1 MITYSEGQ
9 TILSQE
15 TGVLTTDTTA
25 MAQLTRYW
33 NESRR
38 TVAGINGGKWPYLE
52 IEEET
57 VTIAGQDYVQ
67 IPNHIEKV
75 MSVRQ
80 QNGENPTDVI
90 YRPRMVFDSDKWDM
104 LLQTL
109 VGPSSVPYNCYQRGD
124 KLYIFPTPDTTG
136 NRVIMRGRI
145 KVKDINI
152 ADVTTA
158 LVTDTSYS
166 TTFTGVLAEG
176 ATSAT
181 LSGAWGLT
189 TGEYQVTF
197 SNGDIRIVT
206 FTASATTAT
215 WDDAL
220 SSSAT
225 ATITVA
231 AVGGGSILTMSTT
244 DMTAD
249 FVGRWIRI
257 TQTSAAG
264 GGDGYWYQIGAF
276 YSSTLIALS
285 KPYQGTELSG
295 ATAACTIGFIT
306 FEPEIYQSAAL
317 YRTFARWWQFKEN
330 TVLSERYWKMYD
342 GGVEAGYTDKVGGL
356 VGQMLEEANMSM
368 EGPYI
373 PPWPRD
379 GADSRTGLAYYNPW
393 LDATGLE
400 S

>member
-1 MITYSEGQ
+1 
-9 TILSQE
+9 
-15 TGVLTTDTTA
+15 
-25 MAQLTRYW
+25 MATLTRYW

-52 IEEET
+52 IEEEAI
-57 VTIAGQDYVQ
+57 TIANQDYVEV
-67 IPNHIEKV
+67 PNNIEKV

-80 QNGENPTDVI
+80 QNGDAPTDVI

-104 LLQTL
+104 LLSTL
-109 VGPSSVPYNCYQRGD
+109 IGPSSVPYNCYQRGGR
-124 KLYIFPTPDTTG
+124 LYIFPTPDTTG
-136 NRVIMRGRI
+136 NRVIMRGRR

-152 ADVTTA
+152 ADVTSAT
-158 LVTDTSYS
+158 VTDTSYS
-166 TTFTGVLAEG
+166 TTFTAVLAEG
-176 ATSAT
+176 DTSAT

-197 SNGDIRIVT
+197 SNGDVRIVT

-215 WDDAL
+215 WDDGL

-231 AVGGGSILTMSTT
+231 AVGGGSILTMATT
-244 DMTAD
+244 AMTAD

-264 GGDGYWYQIGAF
+264 GGDGEWYEIGAY
-276 YSSTLIALS
+276 YSSTLISLR

-306 FEPEIYQSAAL
+306 FEPEIYQSAAI
-317 YRTFARWWQFKEN
+317 YRAIARYWQPKEN
-330 TVLSERYWKMYD
+330 TGLSDRYWKLYD
-342 GGVEAGYTDKVGGL
+342 GGVEAGFSQEVGGL
-356 VGQMLEEANMSM
+356 VGQMLQEANMSM

-373 PPWPRD
+373 QPWPRE
-379 GADSRTGLAYYNPW
+379 GSPNQSGIAYYNPW
-393 LDATGLE
+393 LDASGF
-400 S
+400 

>member
-1 MITYSEGQ
+1 MLTYSSA
-9 TILSQE
+9 LSTLQQE
-15 TGVLTTDTTA
+15 TGVLTTDTTNSA
-25 MAQLTRYW
+25 LLVQYW

-38 TVAGINGGKWPYLE
+38 TVAGINGGKWPWLE
-52 IEEET
+52 IEGEAET
-57 VTIAGQDYVQ
+57 VANQDYVEV
-67 IPNHIEKV
+67 PNNIEKV

-80 QNGENPTDVI
+80 QNGDAPTDVI

-109 VGPSSVPYNCYQRGD
+109 IGPSSVPYNCYQRGGQ
-124 KLYIFPTPDTTG
+124 LYIFPTPDTTG
-136 NRVIMRGRI
+136 NRVFMRGRRKI
-145 KVKDINI
+145 KDINI

-166 TTFTGVLAEG
+166 TTFTGVLAAD

-197 SNGDIRIVT
+197 SNGDVRIVT

-215 WDDAL
+215 WDDGL
-220 SSSAT
+220 SASAT
-225 ATITVA
+225 ATITVE
-231 AVGGGSILTMSTT
+231 AVGGGSILTMSTVS
-244 DMTAD
+244 MTAD

-264 GGDGYWYQIGAF
+264 GGDGAWYEIGAF
-276 YSSTLIALS
+276 YSSTLISL
-285 KPYQGTELSG
+285 KKRYQGTELSA

-306 FEPEIYQSAAL
+306 YEPEIYQSAPI
-317 YRTFARWWQFKEN
+317 YRAQARYWQFKEN
-330 TVLSERYWKMYD
+330 FDLSERFWRMYD
-342 GGVEAGYTDKVGGL
+342 GGVEAGLSQEYGGL
-356 VGQMLEEANMSM
+356 IGQMLQEANESM

-373 PPWPRD
+373 GPWPRD
-379 GADSRTGLAYYNPW
+379 ASDSRSGTAYYNPW
-393 LDATGLE
+393 RDASGF
-400 S
+400 